1 MKIVVHKTVLSILF
15 GILLAITASPSM
27 AQVYKVVDKDGN
39 VTFTDQAPVD
49 GSKPIELAPISVIET
64 PVYETKPVVKE
75 GEEEIPL
82 GQLRRN
88 YRDFAIISPMQEE
101 SVWRP
106 DGPIPVTW
114 SVGNA
119 LQQGMQVTIYLDGS
133 RYTSTT
139 QSMVAINGLDR
150 GEHTL
155 KAEIRDEKNR
165 VISTAETVT
174 FFVRQPGLG
183 LGVGI
188 RNRPGVS
195 PHIGG

>member
-15 GILLAITASPSM
+15 GILLTITASSLM
-27 AQVYKVVDKDGN
+27 AQVYKVVDEDGN
-39 VTFTDQAPVD
+39 VTFTDQAPAD
-49 GSKPIELAPISVIET
+49 GSKPVELPPISVIET
-64 PVYETKPVVKE
+64 PVYETKPVAKEGEAAE

-155 KAEIRDEKNR
+155 RAEIRDQKNR

-174 FFVRQPGLG
+174 FFVRQPGLY
-183 LGVGI
+183 
-188 RNRPGVS
+188 NRARIGPG
-195 PHIGG
+195 GGS